1 MKKRSIYRWIA
12 ITATALAALLAV
24 VVVLVSRDGNGMPF
38 EQEGTTPTTS
48 PATSEP
54 DTQAAPTD
62 ALPSSAT
69 LEPSSTA
76 TPGCNPAHPLCEL
89 SLYDVLTMSPDF
101 DGDGLTSFLDN
112 CPFVP
117 NADQIDSDGDGV
129 GDVCYVLELAK
140 EDLAGRLDGNSAV
153 LGIGIDQITE
163 MVWPD
168 ACLGLSSLEPCAQ
181 VETPGYR
188 LILRVTRAAGQKYL
202 YHTDKIENF
211 QLVGPVD
218 DAE

>member
-1 MKKRSIYRWIA
+1 MKKRGIYRWIA

-24 VVVLVSRDGNGMPF
+24 VVVFVSREGNGTPI
-38 EQEGTTPTTS
+38 QQGSSTTTTG
-48 PATSEP
+48 EP
-54 DTQAAPTD
+54 DTQATSTEP
-62 ALPSSAT
+62 LPSSGTA
-69 LEPSSTA
+69 EPSRTEWA
-76 TPGCNPAHPLCEL
+76 PYDEL
-89 SLYDVLTMSPDF
+89 TLYDVLTMSPDF